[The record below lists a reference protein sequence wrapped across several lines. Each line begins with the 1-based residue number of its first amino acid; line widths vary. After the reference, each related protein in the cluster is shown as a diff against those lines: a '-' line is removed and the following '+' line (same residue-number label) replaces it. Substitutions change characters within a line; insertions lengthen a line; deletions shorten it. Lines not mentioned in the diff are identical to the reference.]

1 MHEYQPLDAAVF
13 GPLKRNWQEACHNY
27 VLKNPSKVVSKY
39 AFSSLLAEAC
49 VFNNGKPVNSPSG
62 EVMEGQL
69 YHSNGTGAKPD
80 YVRKRTS

>member
-1 MHEYQPLDAAVF
+1 MFSPT
-13 GPLKRNWQEACHNY
+13 PSEACLPPF
-27 VLKNPSKVVSKY
+27 LKMLRREVSHDGPGQSK
-39 AFSSLLAEAC
+39 ATIWSLRIGSDGKLF

>member
-1 MHEYQPLDAAVF
+1 MPPFLKMLRREVSHD
-13 GPLKRNWQEACHNY
+13 GPGQ
-27 VLKNPSKVVSKY
+27 SK
-39 AFSSLLAEAC
+39 ATIWSLRIGSDGKLF

-69 YHSNGTGAKPD
+69 YHSNGTGAEPD